1 MQKQFFLPLMRSRL
15 QILPGNRH
23 YGFRCPYGAIDPA
36 REICIMLPH
45 PSDKNKG
52 VARVGHPNSVAIHKD
67 RINKTAQYMTYPPPP
82 VFWTQNPLFLEVTDM
97 VALQNSHNKGVARKI
112 VQDKELAAPFGN
124 L

>member
-1 MQKQFFLPLMRSRL
+1 
-15 QILPGNRH
+15 
-23 YGFRCPYGAIDPA
+23 
-36 REICIMLPH
+36 MLAH

-67 RINKTAQYMTYPPPP
+67 RINRVCSGGKAASKHGLPPP
-82 VFWTQNPLFLEVTDM
+82 VFWTQNPLFPEVTDM

-112 VQDKELAAPFGN
+112 VQDKELAAPFEN